1 MADCSLLCS
10 FVVPPIAVG
19 GIACVGAYGCQSAA
33 ALLSTNP
40 AYTAETAC
48 ALLQGVPCV
57 CQTAAAGICTAVD
70 TPPSPACAL
79 NFCYKARYYR
89 QYAGNRQKLRGNQRA
104 DAAYA
109 ENYAERR
116 VSARE
121 LAEEAPSPSR
131 SSKL

>member
-1 MADCSLLCS
+1 MVATQFDFVTYWSSL
-10 FVVPPIAVG
+10 
-19 GIACVGAYGCQSAA
+19 
-33 ALLSTNP
+33 
-40 AYTAETAC
+40 
-48 ALLQGVPCV
+48 
-57 CQTAAAGICTAVD
+57 
-70 TPPSPACAL
+70 ACAL
-79 NFCYKARYYR
+79 NCAYKLRIHR
-89 QYAGNRQKLRGNQRA
+89 QYASDRQKLRGNQRA

>member
-1 MADCSLLCS
+1 MAHDTRITLNSPPLPASPAVADLVVASIHLASFTGIILGASLCL
-10 FVVPPIAVG
+10 
-19 GIACVGAYGCQSAA
+19 
-33 ALLSTNP
+33 
-40 AYTAETAC
+40 
-48 ALLQGVPCV
+48 
-57 CQTAAAGICTAVD
+57 
-70 TPPSPACAL
+70 ACAL
-79 NFCYKARYYR
+79 NCCYKSRYYR
-89 QYAGNRQKLRGNQRA
+89 QYAGDRQKLRGNQRA

>member
-1 MADCSLLCS
+1 MKTSPLTACWARSGSSSSLSSCR
-10 FVVPPIAVG
+10 
-19 GIACVGAYGCQSAA
+19 QSAA
-33 ALLSTNP
+33 ATDPSDTVAPPGSRCGSP
-40 AYTAETAC
+40 ASPAVADLVVASIHLASFTGII
-48 ALLQGVPCV
+48 LGVSLCL
-57 CQTAAAGICTAVD
+57 
-70 TPPSPACAL
+70 ACAL
-79 NFCYKARYYR
+79 NCCYKSRYYR
-89 QYAGNRQKLRGNQRA
+89 QYAGDRQKLRGNQRA

>member
-1 MADCSLLCS
+1 MVGPFWPCLLGVTYPLILGVSLCL
-10 FVVPPIAVG
+10 
-19 GIACVGAYGCQSAA
+19 
-33 ALLSTNP
+33 
-40 AYTAETAC
+40 
-48 ALLQGVPCV
+48 
-57 CQTAAAGICTAVD
+57 
-70 TPPSPACAL
+70 ACAL
-79 NFCYKARYYR
+79 NCAYKLRIHR
-89 QYAGNRQKLRGNQRA
+89 QYAGDRQKLRGNRRA

>member
-1 MADCSLLCS
+1 M
-10 FVVPPIAVG
+10 
-19 GIACVGAYGCQSAA
+19 Q
-33 ALLSTNP
+33 
-40 AYTAETAC
+40 YT
-48 ALLQGVPCV
+48 G
-57 CQTAAAGICTAVD
+57 D
-70 TPPSPACAL
+70 
-79 NFCYKARYYR
+79 
-89 QYAGNRQKLRGNQRA
+89 RQKLRGKPQT

>member
-1 MADCSLLCS
+1 MRAQLRYKSR
-10 FVVPPIAVG
+10 
-19 GIACVGAYGCQSAA
+19 YGVR
-33 ALLSTNP
+33 
-40 AYTAETAC
+40 
-48 ALLQGVPCV
+48 G
-57 CQTAAAGICTAVD
+57 D
-70 TPPSPACAL
+70 
-79 NFCYKARYYR
+79 
-89 QYAGNRQKLRGNQRA
+89 RQKLRGNKRA

>member
-1 MADCSLLCS
+1 MIRRKIKLAQGKHAPYEVASIHLASFTGIILGVSLCL
-10 FVVPPIAVG
+10 
-19 GIACVGAYGCQSAA
+19 
-33 ALLSTNP
+33 
-40 AYTAETAC
+40 
-48 ALLQGVPCV
+48 
-57 CQTAAAGICTAVD
+57 
-70 TPPSPACAL
+70 ACAL

-89 QYAGNRQKLRGNQRA
+89 QYASDRQKLRGNRRA

>member
-1 MADCSLLCS
+1 MA
-10 FVVPPIAVG
+10 V
-19 GIACVGAYGCQSAA
+19 
-33 ALLSTNP
+33 
-40 AYTAETAC
+40 
-48 ALLQGVPCV
+48 
-57 CQTAAAGICTAVD
+57 AVD
-70 TPPSPACAL
+70 DVVATQFDFVTYWSSLACAL
-79 NFCYKARYYR
+79 NCAYKLRIHR
-89 QYAGNRQKLRGNQRA
+89 QYASDRQKLRGNQRA

>member
-1 MADCSLLCS
+1 M
-10 FVVPPIAVG
+10 PP
-19 GIACVGAYGCQSAA
+19 
-33 ALLSTNP
+33 
-40 AYTAETAC
+40 YTAETAC

-57 CQTAAAGICTAVD
+57 CQTAAADLASFTGIILGVSLCL
-70 TPPSPACAL
+70 ACAL
-79 NFCYKARYYR
+79 NCAYKLRIHR
-89 QYAGNRQKLRGNQRA
+89 QYASDRQKLRGNRRA

-121 LAEEAPSPSR
+121 LAEEASPSR